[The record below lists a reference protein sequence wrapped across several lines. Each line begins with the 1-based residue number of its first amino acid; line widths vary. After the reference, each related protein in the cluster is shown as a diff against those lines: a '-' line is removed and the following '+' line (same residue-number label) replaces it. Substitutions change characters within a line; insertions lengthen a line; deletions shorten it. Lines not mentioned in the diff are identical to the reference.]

1 MSTKITISHDEDIH
15 FYQEV
20 ADESKIYLRV
30 RKGGVDLKLEID
42 VCHALAIAKAFD
54 LGRVE
59 AMSKLT
65 DEEIAEHVRACVKA
79 RLGKTGLGAIFGML
93 VYGAADEPEE
103 TQVESGLKYYKM
115 MRDNVKECVARA
127 TQGGRTP
134 FTFGLEELLTK
145 SASKP

>member
-30 RKGGVDLKLEID
+30 RKSGVDLKLEID
-42 VCHALAIAKAFD
+42 ASHALAIARAFD

-65 DEEIAEHVRACVKA
+65 DDEIAEHVKGCVKA
-79 RLGKTGLGAIFGML
+79 RLGKTGLDAIFGML
-93 VYGAADEPEE
+93 VYGGADEPEE
-103 TQVESGLKYYKM
+103 TQVENGLKYYKM
-115 MRDNVKECVARA
+115 MRDNLKECVARA
-127 TQGGRTP
+127 SKAGRTS
-134 FTFGLEELLTK
+134 FTFGLEELITT
-145 SASKP
+145 SACRP